1 MAYCSESFS
10 IRLFL
15 DYDVHESLPWH
26 ITISRTRQLY
36 GEAIFLDLFKLVL
49 KMCVSKGM
57 VRGKRQSVDRT
68 KSGDFAKH
76 CTISRTFYFYGSL
89 RIAVFKIVHKKVN
102 ESNFVVLRNGIV
114 YQRGKKRESV
124 SVGSVNEFDS

>member
-49 KMCVSKGM
+49 KMCVGKGM
-57 VRGKRQSVDRT
+57 VRSKRQALDSVRSPAT
-68 KSGDFAKH
+68 SQSTAPFQERF
-76 CTISRTFYFYGSL
+76 IFME
-89 RIAVFKIVHKKVN
+89 VF
-102 ESNFVVLRNGIV
+102 G
-114 YQRGKKRESV
+114 
-124 SVGSVNEFDS
+124 